1 MKKLVLIAVAV
12 IAAQGAVPAVGAEK
26 AVNVLLAGGA
36 EDNLI
41 AIALSPDGRS
51 YVIDSTGP
59 LEIGG
64 SVCANPPG
72 NPNELVCQAPAIAGF
87 EVNAGAGAD
96 RVVIA
101 REVPVP
107 ATLRGGAGNDE
118 LIGGASGDSLIA
130 GAGNDRLVG
139 RAGADSLMG
148 GEGDD
153 RLVGCSGNDLLR
165 GGPGNDELIGG
176 SGAND
181 VAQ

>member
-1 MKKLVLIAVAV
+1 MKKLVLIALAV
-12 IAAQGAVPAVGAEK
+12 LAAQGAVPAAGAEK
-26 AVNVLLAGGA
+26 AVNVLLASGA

-41 AIALSPDGRS
+41 EIKLSADGRT
-51 YVIDSTGP
+51 YAIDSTGP

-64 SVCANPPG
+64 SICANPPG
-72 NPNELVCQAPAIAGF
+72 NPNELICQAPAIAGF
-87 EVNAGAGAD
+87 EVNAGGGND

-101 REVPVP
+101 REVMVPV
-107 ATLRGGAGNDE
+107 TLRGGAGNDE
-118 LIGGASGDSLIA
+118 LIGGSGSDSLL
-130 GAGNDRLVG
+130 GNAGNDRLVG

-153 RLVGCSGNDLLR
+153 RLVGGSGNDLLR

>member
-1 MKKLVLIAVAV
+1 MKKLLLIALA
-12 IAAQGAVPAVGAEK
+12 ILAAQGAVPATGAEK
-26 AVNVLLAGGA
+26 AINMLLAGGP

-41 AIALSPDGRS
+41 EVKLSPDGRT
-51 YVIDSTGP
+51 YAIDSTGP

-64 SVCANPPG
+64 SICANPPG
-72 NPNELVCQAPAIAGF
+72 NPNELICQAPAIAGF
-87 EVNAGAGAD
+87 EVNAGGGND

-107 ATLRGGAGNDE
+107 TTLRGGAGNDE
-118 LIGGASGDSLIA
+118 LIGGGGSDSLL
-130 GAGNDRLVG
+130 GNAGNDRLVG
-139 RAGADSLMG
+139 RAGNDSLMG
-148 GEGDD
+148 AEGDD
-153 RLVGCSGNDLLR
+153 RLVGGSGNDLLR

>member
-1 MKKLVLIAVAV
+1 MKKLVLIALALIV
-12 IAAQGAVPAVGAEK
+12 AQGAVPATGAEK
-26 AVNVLLAGGA
+26 AINVLLAGGA

-41 AIALSPDGRS
+41 SIWLSPDGRS

-87 EVNAGAGAD
+87 EVNAGGGND

-107 ATLRGGAGNDE
+107 STLRGGAGNDE
-118 LIGGASGDSLIA
+118 LIGGGGSDSLL
-130 GAGNDRLVG
+130 GNAGNDRLVG
-139 RAGADSLMG
+139 RAGGDSVMG

-153 RLVGCSGNDLLR
+153 RLVGGSGNDLLR

>member
-12 IAAQGAVPAVGAEK
+12 LALQGAAPVLAAEK
-26 AVNVLLAGGA
+26 GINVLLAGGV

-41 AIALSPDGRS
+41 SIALSTDGRT

-87 EVNAGAGAD
+87 EVNAGGGND
-96 RVVIA
+96 RIVIA

-107 ATLRGGAGNDE
+107 TTLRGGAGNDE
-118 LIGGASGDSLIA
+118 LIGGGSSDSLL
-130 GAGNDRLVG
+130 GNSGNDRLVG
-139 RAGADSLMG
+139 RAGADSVMG

-153 RLVGCSGNDLLR
+153 RLVGGSGNDLLR
-165 GGPGNDELIGG
+165 GGPGNDELVGG

>member
-1 MKKLVLIAVAV
+1 MKKLLLIALAV
-12 IAAQGAVPAVGAEK
+12 LAAQGAVPAAGAEK
-26 AVNVLLAGGA
+26 AINMLLAGGP

-41 AIALSPDGRS
+41 EVKLSADGRT
-51 YVIDSTGP
+51 YAIDSTGP

-64 SVCANPPG
+64 SICANPPG
-72 NPNELVCQAPAIAGF
+72 NPNELICQAPAITGF
-87 EVNAGAGAD
+87 EVNAGGGND

-107 ATLRGGAGNDE
+107 VTLRGGAGNDE
-118 LIGGASGDSLIA
+118 LVGGAGGDSLLGNA
-130 GAGNDRLVG
+130 GIDRLVG
-139 RAGADSLMG
+139 RAGGDSLMG

-153 RLVGCSGNDLLR
+153 RLVGGSGNDLLR
-165 GGPGNDELIGG
+165 GGPGSDELVGG

>member
-1 MKKLVLIAVAV
+1 MKKLVLIALAV
-12 IAAQGAVPAVGAEK
+12 FAAQGAAPAAGAEK
-26 AVNVLLAGGA
+26 AINVLLAGGA

-41 AIALSPDGRS
+41 SITLGPEGRT

-72 NPNELVCQAPAIAGF
+72 NPNELICQAPAIAGF
-87 EVNAGAGAD
+87 EVNAGAGND

-101 REVPVP
+101 REVAVPV
-107 ATLRGGAGNDE
+107 TLRGGAGNDE
-118 LIGGASGDSLIA
+118 LIGGGGSDSLT
-130 GAGNDRLVG
+130 GNGGNDRLVG
-139 RAGADSLMG
+139 RAGNDSVMG

-153 RLVGCSGNDLLR
+153 RLVGGSGNDWLR

-181 VAQ
+181 VLQ

>member
-1 MKKLVLIAVAV
+1 MKRLILIALAV
-12 IAAQGAVPAVGAEK
+12 LAAQGAVPAAGAEK
-26 AVNVLLAGGA
+26 AINVLLAGGA

-41 AIALSPDGRS
+41 SIALSPDGRT

-87 EVNAGAGAD
+87 EVNAGAGND

-101 REVPVP
+101 REVMV
-107 ATLRGGAGNDE
+107 ATTLRGGAGNDE
-118 LIGGASGDSLIA
+118 LIGGAGSDSLT
-130 GAGNDRLVG
+130 GSGGSDRLVG
-139 RAGADSLMG
+139 RGGNDSVMG

-153 RLVGCSGNDLLR
+153 RLVGGSGNDLLR

-181 VAQ
+181 LAQ